1 MLSSPMRTSGA
12 FTWAKGLASKRLS
25 SMAATQRLE
34 LRQRQSLVMTP
45 QLQQAIKLLQLSNME
60 LAAEVDREIEQNP
73 LLDREDGSKDTLLE
87 APSVDQR
94 DPEFDPAAGSEADPG
109 NEAGTAAD
117 SSADSQNNS
126 DSSLAENG
134 VADSLDRANAEQLPS
149 SGDSPLDTDY
159 DNVFTNGDAWEGGSD
174 EAAFSNRGLSQA
186 RSNENDFSLEQR
198 LSDEITL
205 RQHLCDQLQLMIPDP
220 VERAIGNCLIDMLDD
235 SGYLS
240 DDLTTLGE
248 QLGCAQERIETT
260 LEKLQRFEPSGIFAR
275 SLAECLA
282 IQLRELDR
290 YDPAMQTLVENLEV
304 LAKGELARL
313 KKICGVD
320 QEDLADMIAEI
331 KALDPRPALS
341 FDGEVAPPVIPDVL
355 MRPDRKGG
363 WVIELNSDTLPRVL
377 VNSSYYAQIHSQLR
391 SKKEREYLS
400 ERLQSANWLVKALH
414 QRATT
419 ILRVATEI
427 VKQQDAFFRKGVE
440 HMKPLTL
447 RDIATEIEM
456 HESTVSRVTSN
467 KYIATP
473 RGTFELKYFF
483 TASIAG
489 SDGTAHSAEA
499 VRHRIKLLID
509 GESGKKILSDD
520 TIVALLRKDGVDI
533 ARRTV
538 AKYREAMRIPSSVQ
552 RRREKSAVVNQA

>member
-1 MLSSPMRTSGA
+1 MLSSPTRTSAA

-73 LLDREDGSKDTLLE
+73 LLDREDSSKETLLE

-94 DPEFDPAAGSEADPG
+94 DPEFDPAAGSDAEPG
-109 NEAGTAAD
+109 KEAGAAD
-117 SSADSQNNS
+117 TSADSQNNP
-126 DSSLAENG
+126 DNSLAENG

-205 RQHLCDQLQLMIPDP
+205 RQHLSDQLQLMIADP

-248 QLGCAQERIETT
+248 QLGCAQERIEAT

-290 YDPAMQTLVENLEV
+290 YDPAMQALVENLET

-377 VNSSYYAQIHSQLR
+377 VNSSYYAQIHTQLR

-427 VKQQDAFFRKGVE
+427 AKQQDAFFRKGVE

-489 SDGTAHSAEA
+489 ADGTAHSAEA

-552 RRREKSAVVNQA
+552 RRREKSAPVN